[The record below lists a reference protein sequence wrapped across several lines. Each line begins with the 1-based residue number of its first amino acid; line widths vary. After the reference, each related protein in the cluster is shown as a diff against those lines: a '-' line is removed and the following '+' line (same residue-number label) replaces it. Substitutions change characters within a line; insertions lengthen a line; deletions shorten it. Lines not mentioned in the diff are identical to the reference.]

1 MPRFERAD
9 GERLHDRLAAEMRA
23 VYLAS
28 DEPAYLDERARVLLA
43 EGREAFRSLEL
54 EKTNVLQ
61 EEKDVHVFLWRGSQV
76 TAVFGAAA
84 AMVGLPGHVHDL
96 GLTLSETTVE
106 TARSTLASLADVAS
120 DAARVAGA
128 VQNIAAGKFKDQVPG
143 ELAKSLWVRQNVA
156 DIDAIPKIN
165 LTQKLLFFGC

>member
-1 MPRFERAD
+1 M
-9 GERLHDRLAAEMRA
+9 
-23 VYLAS
+23 
-28 DEPAYLDERARVLLA
+28 
-43 EGREAFRSLEL
+43 
-54 EKTNVLQ
+54 LQ

-120 DAARVAGA
+120 GRCPRSRGS
-128 VQNIAAGKFKDQVPG
+128 QNIAAGKFKDQVPG